1 MSTEENK
8 AIARRHFEDFWNKAD
23 MAAADQIYARDY
35 VHHSHGP
42 DAPAIHSREEFK
54 QWVLEFRT
62 HISEIRFIVEDMI
75 AEGEK
80 VVTRWTAT
88 FTPSDTSGGVG
99 TVGERVTLSGIDIAR
114 IVDGK
119 IVEDWNAVNAPRA

>member
-23 MAAADQIYARDY
+23 MAVADQIYARDY

-54 QWVLEFRT
+54 QWVLGF
-62 HISEIRFIVEDMI
+62 
-75 AEGEK
+75 
-80 VVTRWTAT
+80 
-88 FTPSDTSGGVG
+88 
-99 TVGERVTLSGIDIAR
+99 AR
-114 IVDGK
+114 ISQK
-119 IVEDWNAVNAPRA
+119 FAS